1 MKNLPE
7 RQKDILSI
15 IANLDISPTMYKN
28 ATEKYTAITK
38 FLSDCGIEADM
49 YPQGSFAFG
58 TVVRPNAKNP
68 SASYDLDFICQVKG
82 NRTDIS
88 PSGLRKKIEDAL
100 TSSGIYGGK
109 LEV

>member
-28 ATEKYTAITK
+28 ATEKYKAITK

-49 YPQGSFAFG
+49 YPQA
-58 TVVRPNAKNP
+58 P
-68 SASYDLDFICQVKG
+68 LH
-82 NRTDIS
+82 
-88 PSGLRKKIEDAL
+88 
-100 TSSGIYGGK
+100 
-109 LEV
+109 LEP